1 MRIDFYS
8 VYVEQ
13 RFYVNGFFFNNN
25 KGINK
30 METTSRATLNQY
42 AIDNTLSSYLKG
54 DLRIMEFD
62 EKLREISQSV
72 DNDIQKLNTDIIQ
85 SKYPKSNSYDNALK
99 LVGEAQRTRA
109 YTLLGQDISVIR
121 NEMQRGIN
129 ENNFDFVF
137 TLAEGVYN
145 NDKYSRIEQL
155 SLDKIFNEAL
165 KQRGIYDKAK
175 EKNKLQFVK
184 KELDTVLSMVGKKD
198 PTQLVHDAQFE
209 RSRYGIIQARNED
222 EQPKKIIAEL
232 IKEL

>member
-1 MRIDFYS
+1 
-8 VYVEQ
+8 
-13 RFYVNGFFFNNN
+13 
-25 KGINK
+25 

>member
-1 MRIDFYS
+1 
-8 VYVEQ
+8 
-13 RFYVNGFFFNNN
+13 
-25 KGINK
+25 

-54 DLRIMEFD
+54 DLRVMEFD

-85 SKYPKSNSYDNALK
+85 SKYPKSNGYDNALK

-109 YTLLGQDISVIR
+109 YTLLNQDISIIR
-121 NEMQRGIN
+121 NELQRGIN

-145 NDKYSRIEQL
+145 NDKFSRVEQF

-165 KQRGIYDKAK
+165 QKRGILEKAK

-184 KELDTVLSMVGKKD
+184 KELDAVLSMVGKKD

-222 EQPKKIIAEL
+222 EQHRKTIAEL